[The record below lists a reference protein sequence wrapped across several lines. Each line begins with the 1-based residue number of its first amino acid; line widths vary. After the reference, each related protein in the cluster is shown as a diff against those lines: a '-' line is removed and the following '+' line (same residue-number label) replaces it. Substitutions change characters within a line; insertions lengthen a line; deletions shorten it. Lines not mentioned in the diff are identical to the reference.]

1 MKDIYPVLMLLG
13 ATGIYSILAIV
24 ALIVIIR
31 KLIEAVKKKKWTA
44 IVLSVLL
51 CGFLS
56 YSVFTRVGSVRLL
69 CACYGHP
76 VIAYTFPGEKLHI
89 MNSEQSFLYGS
100 EGAEVNTGKRDF
112 ELMPIMPDIK
122 IYRIGPLFISKLWI
136 FNG

>member
-24 ALIVIIR
+24 ALIVVIK
-31 KLIEAVKKKKWTA
+31 KLIEAVKKKKWTV

-51 CGFLS
+51 CSFLS
-56 YSVFTRVGSVRLL
+56 YSVFIREGSVRLL

-76 VIAYTFPGEKLHI
+76 VIAYTFPREKLRI
-89 MNSEQSFLYGS
+89 MNHERFFLYDRES
-100 EGAEVNTGKRDF
+100 IKVNTGKRDF
-112 ELMPIMPDIK
+112 ELMPIMPNIEV
-122 IYRIGPLFISKLWI
+122 YRIGPVFISKLQI